1 MSGKERRGY
10 HHGNLREAL
19 IEATLDLVVEKGPF
33 GFTLAE
39 AARKAG
45 VSPAAP
51 YRHFKGREELLAAA
65 AIQGYRLFAD
75 VMKKAFNNGKPSD
88 LAAFEAVGRAYL
100 AFARAQPGYYITMFE
115 SGVQIASNPDLARAA
130 DLAMSTLKDA
140 ATRLSSHL
148 PPERRPP
155 PTMVAHHI
163 WAMSHGVVELFARGQ
178 PGARAPFSPEELLE
192 SGTGIYL
199 RGLGLLPNE

>member
-1 MSGKERRGY
+1 MSPKERRGY

-19 IEATLDLVVEKGPF
+19 IEATLKLVVEKGPF

-39 AARKAG
+39 AARAAG
-45 VSPAAP
+45 VSAAAP
-51 YRHFKGREELLAAA
+51 YRHFAGREELLEAAA
-65 AIQGYRLFAD
+65 TQGYTIFAD
-75 VMKKAFNNGKPSD
+75 VVEEAYNSSRPSD

-100 AFARAQPGYYITMFE
+100 AFAKEHPGYYITMFE
-115 SGVQIASNPDLARAA
+115 SGVEIAGNPELARAA
-130 DLAMSTLKDA
+130 DKAMGTLQDA

-163 WAMSHGVVELFARGQ
+163 WAMSHGVVELFSRGS
-178 PGARAPFSPEELLE
+178 PGARAPFSAEELLE

-199 RGLGLLPNE
+199 RGLGLLPED

>member
-39 AARKAG
+39 AARAAG

-51 YRHFKGREELLAAA
+51 YRHFSGREDLLAAA
-65 AIQGYRLFAD
+65 ATQGYAIFAEL
-75 VMKKAFNNGKPSD
+75 MEKAYSDGQPSD

-100 AFARAQPGYYITMFE
+100 AFAKTYPGYYITMFE
-115 SGVQIASNPDLARAA
+115 SGVQIASNPELARAA
-130 DLAMSTLKDA
+130 DRAMSTLLDA
-140 ATRLSSHL
+140 ATRLSAHL
-148 PPERRPP
+148 PPEDRPP
-155 PTMVAHHI
+155 PSMVAHHI
-163 WAMSHGVVELFARGQ
+163 WAMSHGVVELFARGE
-178 PGARAPFSPEELLE
+178 PGARAPFSAEELLE

-199 RGLGLLPNE
+199 RGLGILPKK